1 MEIQKRQIKKLTK
14 LSTKFELPLII
25 FRNTIIQETAVVAL
39 HSIKYINYQN
49 SGSQNSNLF

>member
-1 MEIQKRQIKKLTK
+1 MEIQKKQIKKLTK

-39 HSIKYINYQN
+39 YSIKYINYQN